1 MAMTV
6 KKRSDNLPNAP
17 NASAPRRRYHSP
29 KRRQQ
34 AGETR
39 RSILAVAERLFAEH
53 GYATVTMEAIAR
65 AAHVSL
71 ATLYLHFSGR
81 TAIVGTLAEAL
92 VGAPELSVEQMEREA
107 DPVEQLQ
114 VGAHILRLLNER
126 SWVVTDILRSQRG
139 NDGELAELWA
149 LWQQRHLDATR
160 RGMAAL
166 ANSGGLRP
174 GLSVEMAADVF
185 YALAGTEVYRAL
197 VQERGWSPER
207 YEQWLFELACRELLA
222 HAVYA
227 V

>member
-6 KKRSDNLPNAP
+6 NKRPDNLPHLP
-17 NASAPRRRYHSP
+17 TSPAPRRGYHSP

-34 AGETR
+34 ADATR
-39 RSILAVAERLFAEH
+39 RRILAAAERLFAER
-53 GYATVTMEAIAR
+53 GFATVTMEAIAR

-92 VGAPELSVEQMEREA
+92 VAAPELSVEQVEREA

-114 VGAHILRLLNER
+114 IGARILRLLNER

-139 NDGELAELWA
+139 HDGELAELWA

-160 RGMAAL
+160 RAMAAL

-174 GLSVEMAADVF
+174 GLSVE
-185 YALAGTEVYRAL
+185 
-197 VQERGWSPER
+197 
-207 YEQWLFELACRELLA
+207 
-222 HAVYA
+222 
-227 V
+227 

>member
-6 KKRSDNLPNAP
+6 NKRSDNLPHP
-17 NASAPRRRYHSP
+17 PTSPAPRRGYHSP

-34 AGETR
+34 ADATR
-39 RSILAVAERLFAEH
+39 QRILVAAERLFAER
-53 GYATVTMEAIAR
+53 GFATVTMEAIAR

-92 VGAPELSVEQMEREA
+92 VAAPELSVEQVEREA
-107 DPVEQLQ
+107 DPVKQLQ
-114 VGAHILRLLNER
+114 IGAHVLRLLNER
-126 SWVVTDILRSQRG
+126 SWIVTDILRSQRG

-160 RGMAAL
+160 RAMAAL
-166 ANSGGLRP
+166 AKSGGLRP
-174 GLSVEMAADVF
+174 VLSVEIAADVF

-197 VQERGWSPER
+197 VQERRWSPEQ
-207 YEQWLFELACRELLA
+207 YERWLFELACRELLA
-222 HAVYA
+222 HEA
-227 V
+227 